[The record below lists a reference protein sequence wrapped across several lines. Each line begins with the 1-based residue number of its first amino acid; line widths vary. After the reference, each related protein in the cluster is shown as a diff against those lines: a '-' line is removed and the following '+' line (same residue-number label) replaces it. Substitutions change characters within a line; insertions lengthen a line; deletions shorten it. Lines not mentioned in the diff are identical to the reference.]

1 MALLTFSFLFCVL
14 LSPLSVFCAR
24 RVGALDTPD
33 GERKRHPHPTAR
45 LGGLALFSAVLVSS
59 LIFLSDTPVRAALLS
74 GGALL
79 CVLGVSDDVF
89 SLSPTVK
96 LIAEAAV
103 ALIPA
108 CFSLYPRAVSVFGV
122 AYVLPAWVG
131 VLLSVFFLVLL
142 SNAFNLVD
150 GADMLCTLEG
160 SVASAALLPYTPE
173 AAVLLGAL
181 LGFLPYNR
189 ESLSL
194 FSFKKMPTRSFLGD
208 TGALFIGYALGVFA
222 LAAEVFSLFFLLFFA
237 LTLYELITSF
247 FRRIKK
253 GKNPFAADRLHL
265 HHRLADKG
273 YSTALAVFLLFLY
286 ALLFAAVGVF
296 LTELFKA

>member
-108 CFSLYPRAVSVFGV
+108 CFRFTRAPFRFS
-122 AYVLPAWVG
+122 AWRTFCPLG
-131 VLLSVFFLVLL
+131 WEFCFPFSFWCFF
-142 SNAFNLVD
+142 
-150 GADMLCTLEG
+150 
-160 SVASAALLPYTPE
+160 PTPLIWWTVRICC
-173 AAVLLGAL
+173 APLRGAL
-181 LGFLPYNR
+181 HRRRFCLTRRRRRCSLARFLAFCR
-189 ESLSL
+189 
-194 FSFKKMPTRSFLGD
+194 T
-208 TGALFIGYALGVFA
+208 
-222 LAAEVFSLFFLLFFA
+222 
-237 LTLYELITSF
+237 
-247 FRRIKK
+247 
-253 GKNPFAADRLHL
+253 
-265 HHRLADKG
+265 
-273 YSTALAVFLLFLY
+273 TA
-286 ALLFAAVGVF
+286 
-296 LTELFKA
+296 KR